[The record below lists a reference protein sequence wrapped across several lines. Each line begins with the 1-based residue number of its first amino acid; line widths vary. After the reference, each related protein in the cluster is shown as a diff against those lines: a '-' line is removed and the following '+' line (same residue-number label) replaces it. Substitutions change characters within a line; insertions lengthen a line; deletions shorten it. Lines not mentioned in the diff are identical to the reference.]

1 MNGGDWR
8 REREEGDMQLY
19 SDSEMGLMEI
29 LRYKIE
35 GF

>member
-8 REREEGDMQLY
+8 REREERDMQLY
-19 SDSEMGLMEI
+19 SNSEMGLMKI